1 MPKEGGIFYY
11 SQSQD
16 FNPLPALTSPCKI
29 CSSISCNK
37 WLCFTPTST
46 LLRHLQGHFSD
57 PCFHALLVLSRF
69 CLAWVVASR
78 DKLDLGVLRRAIAL
92 VQRFFFCFFPSARF
106 LIAQHVRFFFPGWIW
121 VWRLQFVLCAVRFHV
136 SRAWV
141 LNWIPYCFPVLLSA
155 LPSTFLTLSI
165 SKPVPLFWF
174 FSAPPSLPHVLSLS
188 RSLSISWAVSSE
200 RRAGGR
206 SSSGAFSGTGANS
219 KQKAQKTKKKTKKSV
234 IDPNDRG
241 KSGVFKELICSN

>member
-92 VQRFFFCFFPSARF
+92 VQRFFFLFFSF
-106 LIAQHVRFFFPGWIW
+106 
-121 VWRLQFVLCAVRFHV
+121 
-136 SRAWV
+136 
-141 LNWIPYCFPVLLSA
+141 
-155 LPSTFLTLSI
+155 STFLDCSTCQIFFSWMNLSMKAAVCFVCCSISCVSRMDLKLNSLLFSCALICFALYLPNPFHLQTCPSFLVFFCPTLS
-165 SKPVPLFWF
+165 S
-174 FSAPPSLPHVLSLS
+174 S
-188 RSLSISWAVSSE
+188 RSLSLALSRSRGQSPVKGEQEGGAA
-200 RRAGGR
+200 AGLFLGQVPIPNKR
-206 SSSGAFSGTGANS
+206 HK
-219 KQKAQKTKKKTKKSV
+219 KQKKKKKEC
-234 IDPNDRG
+234 DRSQRQRE
-241 KSGVFKELICSN
+241 KWCI

>member
-92 VQRFFFCFFPSARF
+92 VQRGFFLFFSF
-106 LIAQHVRFFFPGWIW
+106 
-121 VWRLQFVLCAVRFHV
+121 
-136 SRAWV
+136 
-141 LNWIPYCFPVLLSA
+141 
-155 LPSTFLTLSI
+155 STFLDCSTCQIFFSWMNLSMKAAVCFVCCSISCVLRMGLKLNSLLFSCALICFALYLPNPFHLQTCPSFLVFFCPTLS
-165 SKPVPLFWF
+165 S
-174 FSAPPSLPHVLSLS
+174 S
-188 RSLSISWAVSSE
+188 RSLSLALSRSRGQSPVKGEQEGGAA
-200 RRAGGR
+200 AGLFLGQVPIPNKR
-206 SSSGAFSGTGANS
+206 HK
-219 KQKAQKTKKKTKKSV
+219 KQKKKKKEC
-234 IDPNDRG
+234 DRSQRQRE
-241 KSGVFKELICSN
+241 KWCI

>member
-92 VQRFFFCFFPSARF
+92 VQRGFFLFFSF
-106 LIAQHVRFFFPGWIW
+106 
-121 VWRLQFVLCAVRFHV
+121 
-136 SRAWV
+136 
-141 LNWIPYCFPVLLSA
+141 
-155 LPSTFLTLSI
+155 STFLDCSTCQIFFSWMNLSMKAAVCFVCCSISCVSRMGLKLNSLLFSCALICFALYLPNPFHLQTCPSFLVFFCPTLS
-165 SKPVPLFWF
+165 S
-174 FSAPPSLPHVLSLS
+174 S
-188 RSLSISWAVSSE
+188 RSLSLALSRSRGQSPVKGEQEGGAA
-200 RRAGGR
+200 AGLFLGQVPIPNKR
-206 SSSGAFSGTGANS
+206 HK
-219 KQKAQKTKKKTKKSV
+219 KQKKKKKEC
-234 IDPNDRG
+234 DRSQRQRE
-241 KSGVFKELICSN
+241 KWCI

>member
-11 SQSQD
+11 SQSLD

-29 CSSISCNK
+29 RSSISCNK

-78 DKLDLGVLRRAIAL
+78 DKLDLGVLRRALAL
-92 VQRFFFCFFPSARF
+92 VQRFFLFCF
-106 LIAQHVRFFFPGWIW
+106 VFFSF
-121 VWRLQFVLCAVRFHV
+121 
-136 SRAWV
+136 
-141 LNWIPYCFPVLLSA
+141 
-155 LPSTFLTLSI
+155 STFLDCSTCQIFFSWMNLSTKAAVCFVCCSI
-165 SKPVPLFWF
+165 SCVSRMGLKLNSLLFSCALICFALYLPNPFHLQTCPSFFGFFLPHPLFLTF
-174 FSAPPSLPHVLSLS
+174 SLS

-200 RRAGGR
+200 RGAGGR

-219 KQKAQKTKKKTKKSV
+219 KQKAQKTKKKKKEC
-234 IDPNDRG
+234 DRSQRQRE
-241 KSGVFKELICSN
+241 KWCI